1 MHRQRDH
8 VLSGEEQQAVDA
20 WNLRTW
26 AGPPELKPRVY
37 RNQREKDVWYSCT
50 VENEYRLPDSFDA
63 DDVVIDLGSNI
74 GAFATAAYARGSRS
88 IYAFEIDAWHTEI
101 AAVNLG
107 DKRDGIQAY
116 HAAVVRGDAGRAR
129 QYHYGGGETCFSW
142 FGETVKSY
150 SLDEILDEVK
160 DPVRFLKIDIE
171 GAEWSV
177 LSTCTKL
184 DRVQEIAGEFHTMS
198 DGGVAEL
205 QNLPITISVDGLRS
219 FLEGKGFAVEI
230 VEKGATGNFYC
241 KRMAPGP
248 TPSEGV
254 RRVEAQVEA
263 AKDSLVGQRP
273 HVFFG
278 KIE

>member
-1 MHRQRDH
+1 
-8 VLSGEEQQAVDA
+8 VSAEEQRAIDA

-26 AGPPELKPRVY
+26 MGPPELKPRVY
-37 RNQREKDVWYSCT
+37 RNQREKDTWFAVA
-50 VENEYRLPDSFDA
+50 VENEYRLPDTLNT
-63 DDVVIDLGSNI
+63 DDVVVDLGSNI
-74 GAFATAAYARGSRS
+74 GAFSMAAYVRGSRT
-88 IYAFEIDAWHTEI
+88 IYAFEIDPWHTEI

-116 HAAVVRGDAGRAR
+116 HAAVVRGDSGRAR

-142 FGETVKSY
+142 FGEAVRSY

-184 DRVQEIAGEFHTMS
+184 DRVQEIAGEYHTVS
-198 DGGVAEL
+198 DSGVAEL
-205 QNLPITISVDGLRS
+205 QNLPIAISVDGLRS
-219 FLEGKGFAVEI
+219 FLEYNGFAVEI
-230 VEKGATGNFYC
+230 VEKGATGNFYARRSASVGYTFRAPASGVPLTVTD
-241 KRMAPGP
+241 KRGEVADLPAPQP
-248 TPSEGV
+248 
-254 RRVEAQVEA
+254 Q
-263 AKDSLVGQRP
+263 Q